1 MKVVA
6 RNAVLREWRG
16 LQFQAVVLTA
26 QQRFAAFV
34 KRMEGKDALAGLES
48 VPISSLPQAVRFIG
62 EAVQAGSPSAEELAR
77 GVARAYAKA
86 DALLAQGALPREM
99 AALMFRISRKRLLQ
113 ECRDR
118 CLAWVDRPTVTG
130 GTLRFSFFFT
140 QNLPLH
146 PAAREASVAMSSKED
161 LASKAHSKRTRR

>member
-1 MKVVA
+1 MRDEHRGGRWPLSLEVEKRRPDGFSQRVA
-6 RNAVLREWRG
+6 ETL
-16 LQFQAVVLTA
+16 LQNFPTTLV
-26 QQRFAAFV
+26 
-34 KRMEGKDALAGLES
+34 EDE
-48 VPISSLPQAVRFIG
+48 
-62 EAVQAGSPSAEELAR
+62 
-77 GVARAYAKA
+77 
-86 DALLAQGALPREM
+86 ALLAQGALPREM

-130 GTLRFSFFFT
+130 GTLRFSFFST

>member
-1 MKVVA
+1 M
-6 RNAVLREWRG
+6 
-16 LQFQAVVLTA
+16 
-26 QQRFAAFV
+26 
-34 KRMEGKDALAGLES
+34 S
-48 VPISSLPQAVRFIG
+48 IG
-62 EAVQAGSPSAEELAR
+62 EAVPLSLEVETQAGRVLAE
-77 GVARAYAKA
+77 VAETLLQNFPTTLVE
-86 DALLAQGALPREM
+86 DEALLAQGALPREM